1 MARTI
6 LRFAKWLLVAVIA
19 AVGVQ
24 VGLLAFPQVL
34 LRNTAEAGSV
44 VVYYDGDPDTGV
56 HELAKAAASRLRA
69 SGFSNSTDP
78 RRVYF
83 FRDPGLYYLFA
94 RLARVPVTAQGFGI
108 SLLGTSYVS
117 GPRVE
122 ALGERSGGVPRF
134 SVWEGDISHTM
145 AHEIAHLIMVD
156 SIGRSAWKVLPQWKQ
171 EGYPEYIANIG
182 LIRADTTAS
191 LPRRIET
198 LLDDDQ
204 WIGPRSWD
212 RVHYEAGLLMEFLL
226 DIQGMDLGSALAE
239 TITREEAYGAML
251 GWRAEIPQPPDRI
264 TSTAPS
270 GRGS

>member
-1 MARTI
+1 MARKI

-44 VVYYDGDPDTGV
+44 VVFYDGDPEPGV
-56 HELAKAAASRLRA
+56 QELAKEADSRLRA
-69 SGFSNSTDP
+69 SGFGNSTDP

-117 GPRVE
+117 GPRVK
-122 ALGERSGGVPRF
+122 ALGERSGGGPRF
-134 SVWEGDISHTM
+134 SVWEGDVVHTM
-145 AHEIAHLIMVD
+145 VHEVAHSIMVD
-156 SIGRSAWKVLPQWKQ
+156 SIGRSVWKALPQWKQ
-171 EGYPEYIANIG
+171 EGYPEYISNIG
-182 LIRADTTAS
+182 LIRADSADS
-191 LPRRIET
+191 LSRRIET

-212 RVHYEAGLLMEFLL
+212 RIHYEAGLLMEFLL
-226 DIQGMDLGSALAE
+226 DIQGLELGSVLAE
-239 TITREEAYGAML
+239 NITREETYGAML
-251 GWRAEIPQPPDRI
+251 GWSAEIPQPPDRI